1 MPFSFVVDCAIKA
14 DLVVN
19 LCSNMFDFIDKYWPF
34 LRQSLPKGAS
44 VNIPMVD
51 RRIKFL
57 LKLLRSWWWCE
68 HLINQALSFV

>member
-44 VNIPMVD
+44 VNIPIVD
-51 RRIKFL
+51 RRIKFVV
-57 LKLLRSWWWCE
+57 KLLRSWWWYE

>member
-44 VNIPMVD
+44 INIPTVD
-51 RRIKFL
+51 RRLNFL